1 MNEIDAMKLE
11 KQKSFISAWI
21 IRLIRFLILGFS
33 WSSFIIIFILS
44 SDFGFTF
51 STYTIQSNLM
61 VLTWLTLAILF
72 QKKYKEHW
80 FFSEGVRGAITLYI
94 SVTFIIFA
102 ILLAPLYHPTGIDAY
117 QNIILHYFIPSAF
130 IIDWIFT
137 EIRRNYKWKYVV
149 YWLAYPLFY
158 LVFTIIRGVIT
169 DNYIYPFLDLNAF
182 GVPIFTAICFALA
195 GFFLALGALYVFISK
210 KIK

>member
-195 GFFLALGALYVFISK
+195 GFFLALGTLYVFISK